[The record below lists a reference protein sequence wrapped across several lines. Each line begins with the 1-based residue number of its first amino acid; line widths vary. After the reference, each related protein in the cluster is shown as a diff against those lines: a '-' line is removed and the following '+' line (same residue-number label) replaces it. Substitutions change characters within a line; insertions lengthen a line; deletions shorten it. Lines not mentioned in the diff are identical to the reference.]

1 LFHTALLGDGFHARC
16 GNISSNSDGAVTA
29 GVFHH
34 LVTVTVTET
43 MTMTETKIMT
53 ETLTETLPLSG

>member
-29 GVFHH
+29 EVFHH
-34 LVTVTVTET
+34 PVT
-43 MTMTETKIMT
+43 MTMTMTMT